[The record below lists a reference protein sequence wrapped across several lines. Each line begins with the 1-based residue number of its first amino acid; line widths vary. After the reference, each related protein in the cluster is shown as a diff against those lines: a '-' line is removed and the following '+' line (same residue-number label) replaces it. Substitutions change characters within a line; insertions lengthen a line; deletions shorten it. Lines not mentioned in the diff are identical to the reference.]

1 MPRYHFHLRDGAG
14 GVTDPEGT
22 DLPGS
27 TAARAYAAQ
36 VAGELMSRAEK
47 KKRHWQLDVSDA
59 TGKVLFDVPFAA
71 VDSTIDHLC
80 PTTRR
85 LVERLCRNTREL
97 AEAVFEARLAVL
109 KSKAIRARSNGKPY
123 LAAHFGRRI

>member
-14 GVTDPEGT
+14 GVTDTEGT
-22 DLPGS
+22 DLPGRA
-27 TAARAYAAQ
+27 AARAYAAQ
-36 VAGELMSRAEK
+36 VARELMGRAEV
-47 KKRHWQLDVSDA
+47 KKRHWRLDVSDD
-59 TGKVLFDVPFAA
+59 TGKVLFEVPFAA

-85 LVERLCRNTREL
+85 LVERLCRNKREL

-109 KSKAIRARSNGKPY
+109 KSKAIHARSNGKPY
-123 LAAHFGRRI
+123 LAAHLGRQI